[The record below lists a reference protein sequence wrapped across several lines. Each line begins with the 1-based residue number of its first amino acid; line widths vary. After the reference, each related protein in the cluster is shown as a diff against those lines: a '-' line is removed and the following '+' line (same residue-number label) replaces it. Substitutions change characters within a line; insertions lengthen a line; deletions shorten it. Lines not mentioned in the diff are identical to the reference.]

1 MRADMGKVLV
11 ERPRGGSR
19 KRHFRQKGS
28 ARTLARDID
37 AGRETAREGISVLRG
52 DTTRFSEHLGP
63 LRRFL
68 HARTGRHWDAVYAE
82 LSEHID
88 RGNLVQKH
96 VLTHL
101 FQYVEV
107 NAVLMDGI
115 PHHPQGHRGRPL
127 PPIRGRDQWYVC
139 PKSGILKRA
148 KSESNAERRAR
159 WSPPPPKLV
168 LAWVGKN
175 QFCRKRPDGGWE
187 LVAVKRFPPP
197 PSGHRV
203 SGWNTAPDVIHGT
216 LHRQEARALYGREVV
231 AVEVRRLTAAE
242 VKSLPIP
249 IDLLRTPLSAP
260 NVVR

>member
-19 KRHFRQKGS
+19 KRHFRKKGYR
-28 ARTLARDID
+28 RTLTRDVD
-37 AGRETAREGISVLRG
+37 AGRELPREGITALRG
-52 DTTRFSEHLGP
+52 DTTWFSEHLGP

-68 HARTGRHWDAVYAE
+68 HARTGRRWDAVYAE
-82 LSEHID
+82 LCEHID

-107 NAVLMDGI
+107 NALLIDGV
-115 PHHPQGHRGRPL
+115 PHHPKGHRRYPL
-127 PPIRGRDQWYVC
+127 PPIVGRDQWYVC
-139 PKSGILKRA
+139 PKTGMLKRA

-159 WSPPPPKLV
+159 WSPPLPKPV

-175 QFCRKRPDGGWE
+175 QLCRKRTDGGWE
-187 LVAVKRFPPP
+187 LVTVKRFPPP
-197 PSGHRV
+197 PPGRSV
-203 SGWNTAPDVIHGT
+203 SGWDTSPDAVFGSIHRNET
-216 LHRQEARALYGREVV
+216 RAIYGREVV
-231 AVEVRRLTAAE
+231 AVEARRLTAAE
-242 VKSLPIP
+242 VKQLPIP
-249 IDLLRTPLSAP
+249 IDLLRKPLTAP